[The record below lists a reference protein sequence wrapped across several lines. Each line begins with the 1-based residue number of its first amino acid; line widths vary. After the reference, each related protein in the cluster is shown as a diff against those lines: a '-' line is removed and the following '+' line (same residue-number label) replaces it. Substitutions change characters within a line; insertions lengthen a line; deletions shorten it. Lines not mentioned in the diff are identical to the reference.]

1 MYLWIINGILTNY
14 HQQNT
19 FSIHEL
25 HLVRHIC
32 KEYVHW
38 VADIYWDLRASR
50 ESHVSRGSIRS
61 PSQEFRQKPRHRKDL
76 KVPKMLKSSRR
87 WCFRRCEQLFLF
99 IPLVI
104 CWGWMGVYI
113 YIYTLYVYN
122 QLRYVPFVFFFHYR
136 ILITCRWG
144 KISDLSWFIAIV

>member
-50 ESHVSRGSIRS
+50 ESHVSKGIHTESISGVPTEATTPEGS
-61 PSQEFRQKPRHRKDL
+61 EDAKDA
-76 KVPKMLKSSRR
+76 KVFEEVVLSKMWTAFFVCSIGDL
-87 WCFRRCEQLFLF
+87 L
-99 IPLVI
+99 
-104 CWGWMGVYI
+104 GMNGGVYI
-113 YIYTLYVYN
+113 YIHYMCITNLDMFH
-122 QLRYVPFVFFFHYR
+122 LCFFFHYR